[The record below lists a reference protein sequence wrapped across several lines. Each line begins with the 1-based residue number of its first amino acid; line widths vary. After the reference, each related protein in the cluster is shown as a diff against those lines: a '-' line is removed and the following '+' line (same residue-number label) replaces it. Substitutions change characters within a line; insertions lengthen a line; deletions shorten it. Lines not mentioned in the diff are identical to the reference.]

1 MAEQDSESVAPRAA
15 SVDGEQSAPEL
26 SSAESRESQDEEA
39 APRSAAGTPYCVRC
53 SGSMP
58 GQDRYCRTCGWAAG
72 VEPPPAAS

>member
-39 APRSAAGTPYCVRC
+39 APRSAAENFLLCALRRL
-53 SGSMP
+53 
-58 GQDRYCRTCGWAAG
+58 DAG
-72 VEPPPAAS
+72 RGPLLPLLRLGGRR